1 MVKPLVM
8 LLLCLLPFSMGACA
22 APGDPEA
29 PSPAMV
35 PTPASGAPTA
45 APSAMPQP
53 SAAAP
58 VQIQIQVGDTS
69 LSATLADN
77 SSAQAFAD
85 LLAQGPVAVE
95 MADYGG
101 FEKVGAL
108 PEALVQ
114 NNEAI
119 TTQPGDL
126 ILYQGQ
132 QVVIYYGE
140 NSYSLT
146 RLGRIDGISQQ
157 DLMALLEPADVRVTF
172 SFD

>member
-22 APGDPEA
+22 ASGHPEGSPSLSA
-29 PSPAMV
+29 PV
-35 PTPASGAPTA
+35 
-45 APSAMPQP
+45 PSAPPSAASSPMPQP
-53 SAAAP
+53 SAAQP
-58 VQIQIQVGDTS
+58 VQIQIQVGDS
-69 LSATLADN
+69 ILSATLADN
-77 SSAQAFAD
+77 PSAKAFAD
-85 LLAQGPVAVE
+85 LLAQGPVTVE

-101 FEKVGAL
+101 FEKVGPL
-108 PEALVQ
+108 PTALVQ
-114 NNEAI
+114 TNEDI
-119 TTQPGDL
+119 TAQPGDL

-157 DLMALLEPADVRVTF
+157 DLMALLGPADVRVTF